1 MADAMSQKRLLAWV
15 LLLLWIQPAP
25 AADEKKIDFSEV
37 EKVAAA
43 EMADT
48 NAPGAA
54 IAVVRGDR
62 VIYSRGFGVA
72 SAETGE
78 PVRPEMLFRLGST
91 TKMFTAA
98 ALATLAE
105 HGKLRLDEPIG
116 TYVKGLNPKLARV
129 TAHQLLSHTAGIW
142 DEAPM
147 FGPHDDKALG
157 EGIRAWKD
165 DPCFI
170 EPGRIFSY
178 SNPGY
183 WVAGLVIEEVGG
195 KRYADQVSESVFKP
209 LGMSRSTFRPTTA
222 MTYPL
227 AQGHLEAP
235 AGGKPPVLR
244 PAADNASG
252 WPAGSMFSSVEEL
265 ARFVIAFLN
274 EGRIDGQQ
282 ALAPAVIARMSAAQV
297 SLPGGERQ
305 YGYGLGRERLR
316 GAALVEHGGARA
328 GYGSLIRMAPVER
341 VGVITVTNRS
351 GIGLSRTSE
360 KALELLLPLEPKADS
375 KPKAEMTMS
384 EPEMDRYR
392 GSYGNNATTFEILAK
407 EGKLYRKQGGRETQ
421 LAKVGER
428 RVRASASG
436 PEAVFVAGP
445 DGAIEYLHVGGHA
458 FKKIGAR

>member
-1 MADAMSQKRLLAWV
+1 MSRRLSPAFLACV
-15 LLLLWIQPAP
+15 FLLLVLPAR

-62 VIYSRGFGVA
+62 VIYSKGFGVA

-105 HGKLRLDEPIG
+105 RGKLRLDEPIG
-116 TYVKGLNPKLARV
+116 TYLKGLAPKLARV
-129 TAHQLLSHTAGIW
+129 TSHQLLSHTAGIW

-165 DPCFI
+165 DPCFL

-183 WVAGLVIEEVGG
+183 WVAGLVIEEIGG
-195 KRYADQVSESVFKP
+195 KRYADQVSESIFQP
-209 LGMSRSTFRPTTA
+209 LGMKRSTFRPMMA

-235 AGGKPPVLR
+235 AGGQSPVLR

-252 WPAGSMFSSVEEL
+252 WPAGSLFSSVEEL

-316 GAALVEHGGARA
+316 GAPLLEHGGARA
-328 GYGSLIRMAPVER
+328 GYGSMIRMSPEQR
-341 VGVITVTNRS
+341 VGVITVTNRT
-351 GIGLSRTSE
+351 GVGLSRTSE
-360 KALELLLPLEPKADS
+360 KALELLLPLEPTADS
-375 KPKAEMTMS
+375 KPKAELAISAS
-384 EPEMDRYR
+384 EMAGYAGAYR
-392 GSYGNNATTFEILAK
+392 NNLSTVELFVK
-407 EGKLYRKQGGRETQ
+407 EGKLYGRQGGSER
-421 LAKVGER
+421 AVVKVGER
-428 RVRASASG
+428 RFRTGASG
-436 PEAVFVAGP
+436 PEFALVAG
-445 DGAIEYLHVGGHA
+445 DGAAIEYLHAGGRT
-458 FKKIGAR
+458 FKKIRAGN